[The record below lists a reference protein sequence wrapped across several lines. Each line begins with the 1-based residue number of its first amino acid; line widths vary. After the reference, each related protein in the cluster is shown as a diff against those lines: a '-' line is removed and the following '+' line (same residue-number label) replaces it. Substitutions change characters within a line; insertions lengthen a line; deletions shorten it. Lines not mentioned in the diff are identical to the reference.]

1 MAHGVGLGLIRVSEG
16 GHIERVEKRDVSHS
30 LGGHPHEWQ
39 SGPVAENFP

>member
-30 LGGHPHEWQ
+30 LGGHPHERQ
-39 SGPVAENFP
+39 SGPVAEKFP